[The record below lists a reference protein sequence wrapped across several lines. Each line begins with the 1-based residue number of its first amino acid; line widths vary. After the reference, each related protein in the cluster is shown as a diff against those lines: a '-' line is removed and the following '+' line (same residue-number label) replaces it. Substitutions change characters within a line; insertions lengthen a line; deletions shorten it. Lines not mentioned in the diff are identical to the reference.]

1 MTREVP
7 VRARE
12 LASRLAALFESDS
25 QIAER
30 LNDAQHR
37 LRHANSQ
44 LWSGLHPDALGLL
57 DDDTHRVAIGRGG
70 SVIAGLMID
79 VLRPGGGE
87 REVETAVLAR
97 LQQTH
102 WAIHRAFIDYQ
113 TACETLPAAPACASS
128 PRQEPDELSGRRS
141 RARRRRPCP
150 SGAAAHARQTAARAG
165 RRVPSWGVST
175 IPPWY
180 DDHGTR
186 ARSGRARARE

>member
-113 TACETLPAAPACASS
+113 TACEERRQLAVDVGELGQQLTEALTAAGWSTDAARSASV
-128 PRQEPDELSGRRS
+128 REL
-141 RARRRRPCP
+141 
-150 SGAAAHARQTAARAG
+150 AAAGAR
-165 RRVPSWGVST
+165 
-175 IPPWY
+175 
-180 DDHGTR
+180 
-186 ARSGRARARE
+186 